1 MSALTR
7 RTLLI
12 LWPLLLITA
21 VGVVYTTHLC
31 RQLYTELSA
40 LQQEESRL
48 QVEWGQYLLEQ
59 SAWASLSRIESTA
72 ATQLGM
78 RVPDFNDMIMVEP

>member
-1 MSALTR
+1 MSALAR
-7 RTLLI
+7 RSLLV
-12 LWPLLLITA
+12 LWPLLLVTA
-21 VGVVYTTHLC
+21 IGVVYTSHLC

-59 SAWASLSRIESTA
+59 STWAALSRIEKTA
-72 ATQLGM
+72 SGQLNM